1 MITIQLCRHLAQFFP
16 EKIQVSIK
24 TPKEALAALFANFE
38 GFSDYLHTA
47 AEAGV
52 AYEFF
57 FNGQRIDLSQLSAV
71 LPQDGVLS
79 IRPVPSGSGQGAKI
93 IAGVALLGLGIA
105 GVGFLAFTP
114 TTFMITGAA
123 LLLSAFR
130 GQKKP
135 KEAVK
140 SNMFGGNESTMA
152 EGGRMAVAYGI
163 IMTAGMVLSA
173 KIKTTYTPLGGRN
186 GKK

>member
-1 MITIQLCRHLAQFFP
+1 MITVQLCRHLAQFFP
-16 EKIQVSIK
+16 EEIKVSVK

-57 FNGQRIDLSQLSAV
+57 FDGQPIGLAQLSSV
-71 LPQDGVLS
+71 LPQEGVLS
-79 IRPVPSGSGQGAKI
+79 IRPVPSGSGQTFKI

-135 KEAVK
+135 VDIK
-140 SNMFGGNESTMA
+140 SHMFGGNESSMV

-163 IMTAGMVLSA
+163 IMTAGMIISA
-173 KIKTTYTPLGGRN
+173 KIKTTYTPLGGKN